1 MTIRLWFCAV
11 VFGLAALPAIADVE
25 IIDSEVIAALDQA
38 KAGKSTSHA
47 RARALS
53 LLAWPP
59 SMDLPDPRIS
69 AAARWQLVGFGDKGM
84 RALRQQVREA
94 KPRYQ
99 ADVVATIIEAR
110 RNSPSGPT
118 PPDYL
123 PALEEA
129 IWFASPDAK
138 RLAMI
143 EISRYMFPPAV
154 SSTIDA
160 MHLHPELIEISI
172 ETLARLRDRRAR
184 FFLLQ
189 VLEGARPDRRLQAA
203 GALAR
208 IGDHAVYALRLA
220 AKSEDPAVRRA
231 AIDALLPVANPD
243 DLTLLHEFVGLRL
256 DEDGE
261 LLERI
266 RQRAI
271 ELERELEQSYE
282 QEP

>member
-1 MTIRLWFCAV
+1 MTVRLWICAV
-11 VFGLAALPAIADVE
+11 LFGLGVAPAVADVE
-25 IIDSEVIAALDQA
+25 IIDREVIAALDRA
-38 KAGKSTSHA
+38 KAGETTSQG

-59 SMDLPDPRIS
+59 STKTHDPRIA

-84 RALRQQVREA
+84 RALRLLVREA
-94 KPRYQ
+94 KPQYQ

-138 RLAMI
+138 RLAML
-143 EISRYMFPPAV
+143 EISRYLFPPAV

-160 MHLHPELIEISI
+160 MHLHPELIELSI

-189 VLEGARPDRRLQAA
+189 VLERARPDRRLQAA

-220 AKSEDPAVRRA
+220 AKSDDPAIRRA
-231 AIDALLPVANPD
+231 AIDALLPIANPD

-256 DEDGE
+256 DEDAE
-261 LLERI
+261 LLDRI
-266 RQRAI
+266 RARAI

-282 QEP
+282 EP